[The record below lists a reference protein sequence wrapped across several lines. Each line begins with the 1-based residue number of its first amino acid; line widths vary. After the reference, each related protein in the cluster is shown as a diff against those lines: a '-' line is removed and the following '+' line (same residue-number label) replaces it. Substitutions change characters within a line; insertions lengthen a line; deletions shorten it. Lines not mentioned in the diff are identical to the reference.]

1 MANTL
6 QDRLLAELADPGARR
21 AAVAH
26 AEAYLAAALGRAVAP
41 GAEAMA
47 RLARFDE
54 PLPARGLDALAIVE
68 RLAADGAPATM
79 AQLGGRF
86 FGLVNGSSLP
96 AAIAARWL
104 ADTWDQNAVFR
115 QVAPVAAK
123 LEDVAERWLV
133 DLLKLPEGTRAGF
146 VSGTTAANVCGLAAA
161 RQHLLARQ
169 GWDLNAK
176 GLRGAPPIRIVA
188 GRHAHASQLKALA
201 LLGFGTETIEWIDVD
216 DQGRAIADRAPALDR
231 TCLLVLQAGNV
242 NSGAFDPFASL
253 CRRAR
258 EMDAWVHIDGA
269 FGLWATASPKLAHL
283 MAGAELADSWSADAH
298 KTLNSPYDCGI
309 VLCRHP
315 HALAAAMEAS
325 AAYLVPG
332 REREPST
339 YTPEMSRRA
348 RGIDVWACL
357 LSLGREGAA
366 ELVELLHERA
376 RSFAAQIRSAGFQ
389 VLNDVVFNQVVVG
402 CGDERQRD
410 ALLGAIQSSGEC
422 WVGGST
428 WFGRPVVRVSIC
440 SWATT
445 EQDVSRSVAAFVA
458 ARGGNR

>member
-1 MANTL
+1 MANSL
-6 QDRLLAELADPGARR
+6 QNRLLAELADPGARR
-21 AAVAH
+21 AAIAH
-26 AEAYLAAALGRAVAP
+26 AEAYLAKVLERAVAP
-41 GAEAMA
+41 GPDALE

-54 PLPARGLDALAIVE
+54 PLPARGADARAIVE
-68 RLAADGAPATM
+68 RLAADGAPATL

-86 FGLVNGSSLP
+86 YGLVNGSTVP
-96 AAIAARWL
+96 AAIAARWM

-115 QVAPVAAK
+115 QVAPLAAK

-133 DLLKLPEGTRAGF
+133 DLLKLPQGTRAGF
-146 VSGTTAANVCGLAAA
+146 VSGTTAANICGLAAA

-169 GWDLNAK
+169 GWDVNAR
-176 GLRGAPPIRIVA
+176 GLRGAPPIRVVA

-201 LLGFGTETIEWIDVD
+201 LLGFGIDTIEWIDVD
-216 DQGRAIADRAPALDR
+216 GQGRAIADRVPALDP

-242 NSGAFDPFASL
+242 NSGSFDPFAPL

-258 EMDAWVHIDGA
+258 EAGAWAHIDGA
-269 FGLWATASPKLAHL
+269 FGLWAAASPKLAHL

-298 KTLNSPYDCGI
+298 KTLNSPYDCGV

-315 HALAAAMEAS
+315 QALASAMEAS

-332 REREPST
+332 KEREPST

-348 RGIDVWACL
+348 RGVDVWATL
-357 LSLGREGAA
+357 LSLGREGVA

-376 RSFAAQIRSAGFQ
+376 RSFAAGFRAAGFD

-402 CGDERQRD
+402 CGDERD
-410 ALLGAIQSSGEC
+410 ALVGAIQRSGEC
-422 WVGGST
+422 WVGGSS
-428 WFGRPVVRVSIC
+428 WFGRPVIRVSVC

-445 EQDVSRSVAAFVA
+445 EQDVARSVAAFVA
-458 ARGGNR
+458 ARNEIK

>member
-1 MANTL
+1 MAKTL
-6 QDRLLAELADPGARR
+6 QGRLLDELADPGARR
-21 AAVAH
+21 AAIAH
-26 AEAYLAAALGRAVAP
+26 AEKYLSQVLDRAVAP
-41 GAEAMA
+41 APEAMA

-54 PLPARGLDALAIVE
+54 ALPERGTDATAIIE

-115 QVAPVAAK
+115 QVAPLAAT

-133 DLLKLPEGTRAGF
+133 DLLKLPAGTRAGF
-146 VSGTTAANVCGLAAA
+146 VSGTTAANICALAAA

-169 GWDLNAK
+169 GWDQNAK
-176 GLRGAPPIRIVA
+176 GFRGAPPIRVVA

-201 LLGFGTETIEWIDVD
+201 LLGFGTENIEWIDVD
-216 DQGRAIADRAPALDR
+216 EQGRAIAERAPALDR

-242 NSGAFDPFASL
+242 NSGAFDPFAPL

-258 EMDAWVHIDGA
+258 DADAWVHIDGA
-269 FGLWATASPKLAHL
+269 FGLWAAASPKLAHL

-315 HALAAAMEAS
+315 QALAVAMEAS

-332 REREPST
+332 KEREPST

-348 RGIDVWACL
+348 RGIDVWASL
-357 LSLGREGAA
+357 LSLGREGVA

-376 RSFAAQIRSAGFQ
+376 RSFAAQFRSAGFE

-410 ALLGAIQSSGEC
+410 ALVGAIQRSGEC
-422 WVGGST
+422 WVGGSS
-428 WFGRPVVRVSIC
+428 WFGRPVIRVSVC

-445 EQDVSRSVAAFVA
+445 EQDVKRSVAAFVA
-458 ARGGNR
+458 ARGK